1 MKLKLGNFVDHQH
14 IFLLFH
20 FFHDLLLR
28 FRLWRLLGCWASW
41 ACGGFFHAFG
51 RFQWFWE
58 NSISERRRS
67 CQFVQDWRNWKYY
80 FCWSNSKACNWS
92 SMFFW
97 IIILLKTSYSS
108 AAQTCAIMKYVLC
121 ISKNVK
127 NHIGFQNSKRKK
139 NHTCSKTV
147 VCMSLFMWRV
157 SNVHAF
163 VNCSSEIPISSIKDL
178 SMKST

>member
-67 CQFVQDWRNWKYY
+67 CQFVQDWRNWKCY

-127 NHIGFQNSKRKK
+127 INHIGFQNSKRKK
-139 NHTCSKTV
+139 I
-147 VCMSLFMWRV
+147 
-157 SNVHAF
+157 
-163 VNCSSEIPISSIKDL
+163 IPVQKPSYACHFSCDVYQMYML
-178 SMKST
+178 SWIVLPRFRYLP